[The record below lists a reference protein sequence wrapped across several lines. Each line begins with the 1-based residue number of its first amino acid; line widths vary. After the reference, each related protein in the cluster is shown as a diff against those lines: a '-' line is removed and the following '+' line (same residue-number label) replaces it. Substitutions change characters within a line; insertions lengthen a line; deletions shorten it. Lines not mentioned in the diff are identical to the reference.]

1 MRGEF
6 DVEREGRGGLE
17 LREDCVV
24 LMEEIEGCGGEVE
37 VGF

>member
-6 DVEREGRGGLE
+6 DVEGEGRGGLE
-17 LREDCVV
+17 LRENCVV
-24 LMEEIEGCGGEVE
+24 LVEEIEGCSGEVE